1 MKKYFLLIILFFI
14 GFQSFGQKPHQPK
27 FEGKIKFAR
36 ITQTDTTYFSYLV
49 KGDKVKFI
57 SYDPCIQDEEMQ
69 EYLLFDLTKKKIVA
83 VKPAFRTYIV
93 LQNKPY
99 APLPNEEFKIINK
112 SKNHKKILG
121 EKCYQW
127 RARNKK
133 ENTEIAYWV
142 NNKYNY
148 DFFVPLLKLWNR
160 VEKHAEY
167 FLQIPGNSGFFPFLS
182 TERSIVR
189 DFRMKLAVIEV
200 IFQPLNDST
209 FIIPANYTN
218 YDH

>member
-14 GFQSFGQKPHQPK
+14 GFQSFGQKKNRPK

-57 SYDPCIQDEEMQ
+57 SYDPCIGDEQMQ
-69 EYLLFDLTKKKIVA
+69 EYLLFDLAKKKIIA
-83 VKPAFRTYIV
+83 VKPSFRTYIV

-99 APLPNEEFKIINK
+99 APLPREEFNIIK
-112 SKNHKKILG
+112 SKNNKKILG
-121 EKCYQW
+121 KKCYQW
-127 RARNKK
+127 RAKNKK

-142 NNKYNY
+142 NDKYNY
-148 DFFVPLLKLWNR
+148 DFFIPLLKLWNR

-167 FLQIPGNSGFFPFLS
+167 FLQIPDNPGVFPFLS

-189 DFRMKLAVIEV
+189 DFRMKLAMVEITY
-200 IFQPLNDST
+200 QLLDDSL
-209 FIIPANYTN
+209 FIIPAEYTN